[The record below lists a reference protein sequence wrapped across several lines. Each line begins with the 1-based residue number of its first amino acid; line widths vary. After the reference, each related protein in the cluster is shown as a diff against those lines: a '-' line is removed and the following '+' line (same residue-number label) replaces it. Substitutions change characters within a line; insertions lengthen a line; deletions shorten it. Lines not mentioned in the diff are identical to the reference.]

1 MKTIKDKQI
10 LVGADFAGFPL
21 KEAVVA
27 HLKKKGWTVTD
38 VGVRTGD
45 EEDTDLMFHR
55 IGLRVGAM
63 ISEGEFERALI
74 FCGTGMGIHIAASK
88 CPGVHAG
95 VVESVP
101 AALRAITGNGVNVLA
116 MGAFYVAR
124 VPEPQSRRRLRMV
137 AEFLRVSQ
145 ACHRRIECV

>member
-55 IGLRVGAM
+55 IGLQTFYGPCFICDDLRGRV
-63 ISEGEFERALI
+63 
-74 FCGTGMGIHIAASK
+74 
-88 CPGVHAG
+88 
-95 VVESVP
+95 
-101 AALRAITGNGVNVLA
+101 
-116 MGAFYVAR
+116 
-124 VPEPQSRRRLRMV
+124 
-137 AEFLRVSQ
+137 
-145 ACHRRIECV
+145 

>member
-55 IGLRVGAM
+55 IGLHVGA
-63 ISEGEFERALI
+63 
-74 FCGTGMGIHIAASK
+74 
-88 CPGVHAG
+88 
-95 VVESVP
+95 
-101 AALRAITGNGVNVLA
+101 
-116 MGAFYVAR
+116 
-124 VPEPQSRRRLRMV
+124 
-137 AEFLRVSQ
+137 
-145 ACHRRIECV
+145 